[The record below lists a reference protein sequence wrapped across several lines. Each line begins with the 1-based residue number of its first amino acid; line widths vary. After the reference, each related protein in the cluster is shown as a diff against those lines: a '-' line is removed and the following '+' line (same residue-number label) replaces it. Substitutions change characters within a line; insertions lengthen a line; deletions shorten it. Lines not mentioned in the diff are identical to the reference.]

1 MKNKI
6 VIYIK
11 AEGKSPG
18 KSSRQRDKTK
28 EIGAVKF
35 NKRARKGKKG
45 RDGESGR
52 ELKLA
57 ACLVVFFNFPLW
69 LFPLSFSFSTELSC
83 SCPRSLRRVH
93 SRCYVPFAFVIA
105 SFASFSPHK
114 KKTGICTTPGIYN
127 SRKAICCPEEK
138 FPDKDKEVPLDPKVE
153 RD

>member
-45 RDGESGR
+45 AR
-52 ELKLA
+52 
-57 ACLVVFFNFPLW
+57 W
-69 LFPLSFSFSTELSC
+69 
-83 SCPRSLRRVH
+83 
-93 SRCYVPFAFVIA
+93 
-105 SFASFSPHK
+105 
-114 KKTGICTTPGIYN
+114 
-127 SRKAICCPEEK
+127 
-138 FPDKDKEVPLDPKVE
+138 
-153 RD
+153 